1 MIELL
6 LVIMLNA
13 DSVSKNYM
21 HAVPSINK
29 DTVYIYNGEM
39 CDTFTEVWETV
50 NPLQKIEIVED
61 IIPYRRRYLNNLKT
75 ASTYEYN

>member
-1 MIELL
+1 MVKFILS
-6 LVIMLNA
+6 IMLIT
-13 DSVSKNYM
+13 DPVSMNYM

-29 DTVYIYNGEM
+29 DTIYIYNGEM

-50 NPLQKIEIVED
+50 DPAQKIEVVED

-75 ASTYEYN
+75 ATVEYN